1 MIVLIY
7 TITLILFG
15 STWVIVKIGLETV
28 PPFTFAVIRFVIAF
42 LLLGLVFRIWRYR
55 LPDIPQIRR
64 KIFVAGF
71 LMYGLN
77 FLFIYVGQKEIESS
91 LAAVLFAT
99 MPFFTGII
107 AHFLLPQERLT
118 KQVVTGMLV
127 GFIGTVTLF
136 SNNLSLSGPVL
147 GMLSLL
153 LSSFFCSWA
162 TVLIKRDLQEIPA
175 AQLSI
180 LQIPAGLV
188 VLIPPML
195 FELPIQFDIS
205 LSSVGSLLYLAILGT
220 GAAFIGWYYILKRV
234 SAVALSL
241 MTFLEPL
248 VAIGLGYLLLNEKLE
263 SHFLLGGALIL
274 AGVLIATFEKKFRT
288 KPDQKSF
295 RD

>member
-1 MIVLIY
+1 MIILLYI
-7 TITLILFG
+7 ITLLLFG
-15 STWVIVKIGLETV
+15 STWVVVKIGLQTV
-28 PPFTFAVIRFVIAF
+28 PPFTFAVVRFVIAF
-42 LLLGLVFRIWRYR
+42 LLLGIAFRIWRYR
-55 LPDIPQIRR
+55 LPQLPNIRR

-77 FLFIYVGQKEIESS
+77 FLFIYIGQQWIDSS

-99 MPFFTGII
+99 MPFFTGIL

-118 KQVVTGMLV
+118 KQVIAGMIV
-127 GFIGTVTLF
+127 GFAGTIALF
-136 SNNLSLSGPVL
+136 SNNLTLSGPVL

-162 TVLIKRDLQEIPA
+162 TVLIKRDLNDIPA

-188 VLIPPML
+188 VLVPPMFL
-195 FELPIQFDIS
+195 ELPLQFDIS
-205 LSSVGSLLYLAILGT
+205 FASIGALLYLAILGT
-220 GAAFIGWYYILKRV
+220 GAAFIGWYYLLKRV

-274 AGVLIATFEKKFRT
+274 VGVLIATFER
-288 KPDQKSF
+288 KPVH
-295 RD
+295 

>member
-1 MIVLIY
+1 MIILLYI
-7 TITLILFG
+7 ITLLLFG
-15 STWVIVKIGLETV
+15 STWVVVKIGLQTV
-28 PPFTFAVIRFVIAF
+28 PPFTFAVVRFVIAF
-42 LLLGLVFRIWRYR
+42 LLLGIAFRIWRYQ
-55 LPDIPQIRR
+55 LPPLPNIRR

-77 FLFIYVGQKEIESS
+77 FLFIYIGQQWIDSS

-99 MPFFTGII
+99 MPFFTGIF

-118 KQVVTGMLV
+118 KQVIAGMIV
-127 GFIGTVTLF
+127 GFAGTIALF
-136 SNNLSLSGPVL
+136 SNNLTLSGPVL

-153 LSSFFCSWA
+153 LSSVFCSWA
-162 TVLIKRDLQEIPA
+162 TVLIKRDLNDIPA

-188 VLIPPML
+188 VLVPPMFL
-195 FELPIQFDIS
+195 ELPLQFDIS
-205 LSSVGSLLYLAILGT
+205 FASIGALLYLAILGT
-220 GAAFIGWYYILKRV
+220 GAAFIGWYYLLKRV

-248 VAIGLGYLLLNEKLE
+248 VAIGLGHFLLHEKLE

-274 AGVLIATFEKKFRT
+274 VGVLIATFER
-288 KPDQKSF
+288 KPAH
-295 RD
+295 

>member
-1 MIVLIY
+1 MIILLYIV
-7 TITLILFG
+7 TLLLFG
-15 STWVIVKIGLETV
+15 STWVVVKIGLQTV

-42 LLLGLVFRIWRYR
+42 LLLGIAFRIWRYR
-55 LPDIPQIRR
+55 LPRLPNIRR

-77 FLFIYVGQKEIESS
+77 FLFIYIGQQWIDSS

-99 MPFFTGII
+99 MPFFTGIF
-107 AHFLLPQERLT
+107 AHFLLPLERLT
-118 KQVVTGMLV
+118 KQVIAGMIV
-127 GFIGTVTLF
+127 GFAGTIALF
-136 SNNLSLSGPVL
+136 SNNLTLSGPVL

-153 LSSFFCSWA
+153 LSSVFCSWA
-162 TVLIKRDLQEIPA
+162 TVLIKRDLNDIPA

-188 VLIPPML
+188 VLVPPMFL
-195 FELPIQFDIS
+195 EMPLQFEIS
-205 LSSVGSLLYLAILGT
+205 FVSVGALLYLAILGT
-220 GAAFIGWYYILKRV
+220 GAAFIGWYYLLKRV

-248 VAIGLGYLLLNEKLE
+248 VAIGLGFLLLNEKLE

-274 AGVLIATFEKKFRT
+274 AGVLIATFER
-288 KPDQKSF
+288 KPAH
-295 RD
+295 